1 MKGKIALLLSV
12 CFLFAA
18 CSAEGS
24 AETSE
29 ASTASSASETT
40 PAYENISIKIE
51 VDGTTAIKKENNTE
65 ISDTEASLTS
75 KTEAEITSESETAV
89 PEAVTYAEPITE
101 TAEASEMPASAVTTA
116 TAKTT
121 AETTVKTA
129 AKTTV
134 KTTAETTAKTTAET
148 APETAAAD
156 ETGYDRVTIDGT
168 EYELTFDDEFDGTEL
183 DTTKWE
189 LCPEWQRQDFDAY
202 WSNDMTSLDGNGNLV
217 LTMSTDG
224 NTYYSGAIRTRG
236 IFEQTFGYY
245 EIRCRLNSVPG
256 YWAAFW
262 LMGDTVGNEDGS
274 GEDGT
279 EIDIFESA
287 YFNSNGISQTL
298 NWDGYGAAH
307 RSSGYK
313 YTQYD
318 LYKGYHT
325 FALKW
330 TPDEYVY
337 YVDGKETWRTSDGG
351 VCKAPLYVK
360 VTTETGSF
368 ADQRPDPRNF
378 PDSFYVDYVR
388 VYQEVGA
395 E

>member
-29 ASTASSASETT
+29 ASTASSASETA

-101 TAEASEMPASAVTTA
+101 TAEASETPASAVTTA

-189 LCPEWQRQDFDAY
+189 LCPEWKRQDFDAY
-202 WSNDMTSLDGNGNLV
+202 WSNDMTSLDGKGNLV

-224 NTYYSGAIRTRG
+224 NRYYSGAIRTKG
-236 IFEQTFGYY
+236 LFEQQYGYY
-245 EIRCRLNSVPG
+245 EIRCKLNSVPG

-287 YFNSNGISQTL
+287 YYNSNGISQTL

-307 RSSGYK
+307 KSSGYK

-318 LYKGYHT
+318 LYRGYHT

-330 TPDEYVY
+330 TPDEYIY

-368 ADQRPDPRNF
+368 ADQKPDPRNF

-388 VYQEVGA
+388 IYREVDA